1 MIQKRKQKENPSPL
15 APKICVCG
23 CENEFQPNRSDQI
36 YLNSKHSD
44 YAYNKGKRK
53 ERYESEK
60 LISKAIRLNDRIAEK
75 FFKCSESLRPR
86 INLVLL
92 KMEGFDVDVFTRV
105 VQKEVLGQRFQL
117 LHLYNFGFRIFT
129 QDKSTIIEI
138 HKL

>member
-1 MIQKRKQKENPSPL
+1 MISKKKKSEDPSPL
-15 APKICVCG
+15 AKKICNCG
-23 CENEFQPNRSDQI
+23 CGIEFQPNRVDQFH
-36 YLNSKHSD
+36 LNSRHYN
-44 YAYNKGKRK
+44 YAYNNGPRK
-53 ERYESEK
+53 ERYAREK

-92 KMEGFDVDVFTRV
+92 KMEGFDIDAFTRV

-129 QDKSTIIEI
+129 QDKTTIIEI
-138 HKL
+138 HQL

>member
-1 MIQKRKQKENPSPL
+1 MIRKKKKSENPSPL
-15 APKICVCG
+15 PMRMCSCG
-23 CENEFQPNRSDQI
+23 CENEFQPKRSDQV
-36 YLNSKHSD
+36 YLNSKHSN

-75 FFKCSESLRPR
+75 FYNCIKDTRKR
-86 INLVLL
+86 VNLVLL
-92 KMEGFDVDVFTRV
+92 RMEGFDVDAFTRV
-105 VQKEVLGQRFQL
+105 VQKEVLGQKFQL

-129 QDKSTIIEI
+129 QNTTTMIEI